1 MPMGGGGGGEVPFGV
16 EASMMLRHSAAA
28 ANSKLC
34 HWSDLDLCLVLALD
48 SNALLLAS
56 LTHPHMQGALHS
68 RQISRA
74 MKRAFSNTLW
84 VY

>member
-56 LTHPHMQGALHS
+56 LSLILTCKALYTAD
-68 RQISRA
+68 RYLVR
-74 MKRAFSNTLW
+74 
-84 VY
+84 